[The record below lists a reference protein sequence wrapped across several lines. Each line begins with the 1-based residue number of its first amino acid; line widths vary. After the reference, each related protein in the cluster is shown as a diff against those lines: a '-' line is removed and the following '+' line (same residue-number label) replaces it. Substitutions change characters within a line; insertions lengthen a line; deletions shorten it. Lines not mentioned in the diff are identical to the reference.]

1 MYDIILSRL
10 IVFVNIYFTANL
22 KGVVLMSKEIL
33 NPLESAQKQ
42 VKDACDALG
51 LEPSVYELLKE
62 PKRFIELSIPVIM
75 DDGTVKVFKGFRSMH
90 SDAVGPG
97 KGGIRFHPGV
107 HADEVKALSIWM
119 TFKCCVTGI
128 PYGGGKGGIIVDPST
143 LSKGELERLSRGYIQ
158 GLHKYIGEKI
168 DIPAP
173 DVNTNGQIMS
183 WMVDEFNKLTGHMEL
198 GVITGKP
205 VEWGGS
211 KGRNEATGFGVA
223 VVTRE
228 AAKKLGIEMN
238 GATVAVQGFGNVG
251 SFAVKNVQKLGGKIV
266 AIAEWARD
274 HGTYAIYN
282 ENGLD
287 YAEMAA
293 YVKENKNL
301 VNYPNAKMISLD
313 EFWGLQVD
321 ILIPAA
327 LENAITLENAEKI
340 NAKLIAEA
348 ANGPI
353 TPEADEILEKKGI
366 VVAPDILANA
376 GGVTVS
382 YFEWVQ
388 NLYGY
393 YWSEAEVEEKEE
405 IAMVNAFNDVW
416 KVKEEYNVPMRK
428 ATYMHSVKKV
438 ATAMKLRGWY

>member
-1 MYDIILSRL
+1 
-10 IVFVNIYFTANL
+10 
-22 KGVVLMSKEIL
+22 MSKEIL
-33 NPLESAQKQ
+33 NPLENAQKQ

-51 LEPSVYELLKE
+51 LEPAVYELLKE
-62 PKRFIELSIPVIM
+62 PKRIIEISIPVKM
-75 DDGTVKVFKGFRSMH
+75 DDGSVKVFKGFRSMH

-107 HADEVKALSIWM
+107 NADEVKALSIWM

-158 GLHKYIGEKI
+158 GLYKYLGEKI

-173 DVNTNGQIMS
+173 DVNTNGQIMA
-183 WMVDEFNKLTGHMEL
+183 WMVDEYCKLTGSMNT

-211 KGRNEATGFGVA
+211 LGRNEATGFGVA

-228 AAKKLGIEMN
+228 AAKKLGIDIKH
-238 GATVAVQGFGNVG
+238 ATVAIQGFGNVG
-251 SFAVKNVQKLGGKIV
+251 SFTVKNVQKLGAKIV
-266 AIAEWARD
+266 ALGEWAREV
-274 HGTYAIYN
+274 GTYAIYN
-282 ENGLD
+282 PDGLD
-287 YAEMAA
+287 YEDMAA
-293 YVKENKNL
+293 WVKENKNL
-301 VNYPNAKMISLD
+301 VNYPKAKMISLD
-313 EFWGLQVD
+313 EFWALEVD

-327 LENAITLENAEKI
+327 LENAITVENAGKI
-340 NAKLIAEA
+340 KAKLVAEA

-353 TPEADEILEKKGI
+353 TPEADEILEKNG
-366 VVAPDILANA
+366 VLVTPDILTNA

-393 YWSEAEVEEKEE
+393 YWSEKEVEEKEE
-405 IAMVNAFNDVW
+405 IAMVNAFNDLW
-416 KVKEEYNVPMRK
+416 KIKEEYNVSMRK
-428 ATYMHSVKKV
+428 SAYMHSVKKV